1 MLSRTVSNSLSNEI
15 TVNLNFLVLSR
26 MSLRRKRMTLHLR
39 LPRKIW
45 GHLLQ
50 DMDAMLILIED
61 RVAVPLAEEPTMAS
75 LDHPG
80 ET

>member
-1 MLSRTVSNSLSNEI
+1 
-15 TVNLNFLVLSR
+15 

-61 RVAVPLAEEPTMAS
+61 RGGGPTSGGANNGLIGPPRRNLDEVCAS
-75 LDHPG
+75 RLVQLLSFFKLY
-80 ET
+80 